1 MHTKKI
7 EKKFNMILKKVQF
20 DLEYPQELH
29 VLPNEYPLAAKKV
42 NIKKDMLSKYCKEI
56 SYRNNMTTGQVKLL
70 VPTLNNKE
78 NYVLRYRNLLLY
90 FDLGLK
96 LKKIH

>member
-1 MHTKKI
+1 
-7 EKKFNMILKKVQF
+7 MIFKKVQF

-29 VLPNEYPLAAKKV
+29 VLHNDYPLAAKKV
-42 NIKKDMLSKYCKEI
+42 NIKKDMLLKYCKEI
-56 SYRNNMTTGQVKLL
+56 SYRTNMTTGQVKLL
-70 VPTLNNKE
+70 VPTLNDKE

>member
-1 MHTKKI
+1 
-7 EKKFNMILKKVQF
+7 MILKKVQF

-29 VLPNEYPLAAKKV
+29 VLHNDYPLAAKKV
-42 NIKKDMLSKYCKEI
+42 NIKKDMLLKYCKEI

-70 VPTLNNKE
+70 VPTLNDKE

-90 FDLGLK
+90 FDLRLK

>member
-1 MHTKKI
+1 
-7 EKKFNMILKKVQF
+7 MILKKVQF

-29 VLPNEYPLAAKKV
+29 VLHNDYPLAAKKV
-42 NIKKDMLSKYCKEI
+42 NIKKDMLLKYCKEI
-56 SYRNNMTTGQVKLL
+56 SYRKNMTTGQVKLL
-70 VPTLNNKE
+70 VPTLNDKE

-90 FDLGLK
+90 FNLGLK